1 MDYITAMQ
9 KRFDVPDNSICVIR
23 SSEPEFIPI
32 PDMPVNEKM
41 TLKDVFDLMMTRI
54 CTLEEQVSR
63 LSATVAE
70 HEESVQRLFD
80 TIEN

>member
-1 MDYITAMQ
+1 MDYVTAMQ

-32 PDMPVNEKM
+32 PDMPVSGQM
-41 TLKDVFDLMMTRI
+41 TLKDVFDVLMSRI
-54 CTLEEQVSR
+54 RTLEEQVSG
-63 LSATVAE
+63 LLITVAE
-70 HEESVQRLFD
+70 HEESVNRLFD

>member
-1 MDYITAMQ
+1 MQ

-23 SSEPEFIPI
+23 SGEPEFIPI
-32 PDMPVNEKM
+32 SDMPVSETM
-41 TLKDVFDLMMTRI
+41 TLKDVFDLMMSRI

>member
-32 PDMPVNEKM
+32 LDMPVSENM
-41 TLKDVFDLMMTRI
+41 
-54 CTLEEQVSR
+54 TLEEVFNLMMSRIRTLEDQVSR

-70 HEESVQRLFD
+70 HEESVQRLFG